1 MRFLLKLVCAPV
13 VALLAI
19 TVYFFTFIISLSS
32 AILGIIASVI
42 GLLGALILFTTS
54 VQNGIII
61 LVIAF
66 LISPVGLPLLA
77 AWFLGQL
84 QKLRYA
90 IQERIYG

>member
-1 MRFLLKLVCAPV
+1 MKFLLKLVCAPV
-13 VALLAI
+13 LVILAI
-19 TVYFFTFIISLSS
+19 TVYLFTFIISLSS
-32 AILGIIASVI
+32 AILGIIACVI
-42 GLLGALILFTTS
+42 GLLGALVLFTTS
-54 VQNGIII
+54 LQNGIII

-90 IQERIYG
+90 IQARVYG

>member
-1 MRFLLKLVCAPV
+1 MKFLLKLVCAPV
-13 VALLAI
+13 VAILAI

-42 GLLGALILFTTS
+42 GLLGVLVLFTTS
-54 VQNGIII
+54 IQNGMIV

-66 LISPVGLPLLA
+66 LLSPVGLPLLA

-84 QKLRYA
+84 QKLRFA
-90 IQERIYG
+90 IQERVYG

>member
-1 MRFLLKLVCAPV
+1 MKFLLKLVCAPV
-13 VALLAI
+13 VAILAI
-19 TVYFFTFIISLSS
+19 TVYFFTFIISLS
-32 AILGIIASVI
+32 ATILGIIASVI
-42 GLLGALILFTTS
+42 GLLGALVLFTTS